1 MTDAFSL
8 IEVTLAI
15 GVVSFSMLA
24 ILAVLP
30 VGLRTFRDS
39 KVETAL
45 GGIQRQVR
53 AEAVQQ
59 WTNFDGETMYF
70 SDEGIAVDLA
80 DGPYFAATGS
90 LSAPVVPGVSAD
102 TTNSLRRLQVKVVY
116 PYVLPAAAR
125 TTNAFQLLLARQEGE
140 EAG

>member
-1 MTDAFSL
+1 M
-8 IEVTLAI
+8 AI

-39 KVETAL
+39 KVETSL

-59 WTNFDGETMYF
+59 WTNFDGRTLYF
-70 SDEGIAVDLA
+70 SDEGTAVTKETDA
-80 DGPYFAATGS
+80 YFAATAT
-90 LSAPVVPGVSAD
+90 LSDPKAPGLPASAN
-102 TTNSLRRLQVKVVY
+102 TSLRNLSVKVIF
-116 PYVLPAAAR
+116 PYFLPGSAR
-125 TTNAFQLLLARQEGE
+125 TTNEFRMLLARQEGE
-140 EAG
+140 EAD